1 MNKNNSIKVSIITA
15 TYNSSKTIKDTL
27 HSIQSQNFP
36 SIEHIIVDGVSQDNT
51 IELIKSSD
59 FKGQI
64 HIEKDN
70 GIYDAMNKGIGLAN
84 GEIIGILNSDDF
96 YADETIIEKVVSI
109 FNETGCDAV
118 YGDLLYVSALD
129 TSKVIRH
136 WMSGDYKR
144 DNFLKGWMPPH
155 PTFFVKKELYEKHGL
170 FNLSLWGAADY
181 ELMLRFLFK
190 YQCSLVYLPQI
201 MVHMRA
207 GGQSNLSI
215 FNRIRANMEDRK
227 AWKINN
233 IKPKWYTLSLKPLR
247 KLNQFFIKS

>member
-1 MNKNNSIKVSIITA
+1 M
-15 TYNSSKTIKDTL
+15 

>member
-1 MNKNNSIKVSIITA
+1 M
-15 TYNSSKTIKDTL
+15 
-27 HSIQSQNFP
+27 
-36 SIEHIIVDGVSQDNT
+36 
-51 IELIKSSD
+51 
-59 FKGQI
+59 
-64 HIEKDN
+64 
-70 GIYDAMNKGIGLAN
+70 
-84 GEIIGILNSDDF
+84 
-96 YADETIIEKVVSI
+96 I